1 MSQTERYIGVYDKEE
16 LFDQAVQSLKDSKI
30 DIEEL
35 YMPVPVHHAVKNV
48 AGSSRL
54 PTLAY
59 FFGITAM
66 IGILG
71 FLYYAAVISWP
82 LNFGGK
88 PSNAFP
94 SFIIVT
100 LVLTILTV
108 TVLSLLAFSISA
120 KLYPGKKTEIFH
132 ERAMDD
138 KFIIVLKSDQVSD
151 GENILKKNG
160 AVEVITSPGPTSQV
174 KGRNAEN
181 YVGV

>member
-1 MSQTERYIGVYDKEE
+1 MSYMSDERYIGVFDNEE
-16 LFDQAVQSLKDSKI
+16 LFDKAVQTLKDSNI

-54 PTLAY
+54 PMFAY
-59 FFGITAM
+59 IIGIVSM
-66 IGILG
+66 ISILG

-94 SFIIVT
+94 SFIVVT
-100 LVLTILTV
+100 LVLTILSV
-108 TVLSLLAFSISA
+108 TIFSLLAFSVSA

-138 KFIIVLKSDQVSD
+138 KFIIVLSKVADA
-151 GENILKKNG
+151 ENVLKMRG
-160 AVEVITSPGPTSQV
+160 ANEVI
-174 KGRNAEN
+174 KKI
-181 YVGV
+181 